1 MPHAII
7 NDPCSVWANF
17 CFVFIKRMFHTH
29 THTHFKH
36 ERVYNKAQLLIN
48 GMVEEVINT
57 LLESYIWLVDAIL
70 APFDTIVNGLLK
82 CRSQLRILKGRA
94 SRSYVNTI

>member
-17 CFVFIKRMFHTH
+17 YFVLKKRMF
-29 THTHFKH
+29 HTHFKH

-94 SRSYVNTI
+94 PRSYVNTI